1 MAEVHPNL
9 VFTPSVLQADA
20 EGPFVVG
27 PISRIVANYFP
38 KLEGWRGFVC
48 GDPSLVQSLKRQ
60 LFLSG
65 IAMRD
70 IYADAFLPSAA

>member
-1 MAEVHPNL
+1 
-9 VFTPSVLQADA
+9 
-20 EGPFVVG
+20 VG
-27 PISRIVANYFP
+27 PIGRIVANHIP
-38 KLEGWRGFVC
+38 ELDGWRGFVC
-48 GDPSLVQSLKRQ
+48 GDPALVQSLKRQ